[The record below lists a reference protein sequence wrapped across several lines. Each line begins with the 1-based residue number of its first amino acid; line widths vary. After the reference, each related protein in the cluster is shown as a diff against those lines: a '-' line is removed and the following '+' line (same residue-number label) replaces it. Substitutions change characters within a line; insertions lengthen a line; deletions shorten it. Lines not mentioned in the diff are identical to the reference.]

1 MINSII
7 DEVVEKLSANGLKDV
22 YSAYD
27 AVPVERKS
35 RNFYTIIGLDT
46 FESQQPIYSPAT
58 VFMPYKAEIYINVT
72 APESYSMQK
81 LYEYFSGNIKPVIM
95 ENSGLDFY
103 IKKVSMKHDTQ
114 ISRLVLTAKISVTG
128 IEKYERNAE
137 T

>member
-1 MINSII
+1 MINSVIK
-7 DEVVEKLSANGLKDV
+7 EVIEKLSASGLKDV

-35 RNFYTIIGLDT
+35 RSFYTIIGADS
-46 FESQQPIYSPAT
+46 FESQQPIYSPVT
-58 VFMPYKAEIYINVT
+58 VFMPYKAEIYINIT
-72 APESYSMQK
+72 APENYSMQN
-81 LYEYFSGNIKPVIM
+81 LYEYFSANIKPVIM

-114 ISRLVLTAKISVTG
+114 ICRLVLTAKISVTG
-128 IEKYERNAE
+128 IEKYERNK

>member
-7 DEVVEKLSANGLKDV
+7 NEVVEKLSASGLKEV

-35 RNFYTIIGLDT
+35 RSFYTIIGLDS
-46 FESQQPIYSPAT
+46 FESQQPVYSPET
-58 VFMPYKAEIYINVT
+58 VFIPYKAEIFINVT
-72 APESYSMQK
+72 APESYSMRK

-95 ENSGLDFY
+95 ENTGIDFY

-128 IEKYERNAE
+128 IENYERNTE

>member
-7 DEVVEKLSANGLKDV
+7 KEIIEKLSAKGLKEV
-22 YSAYD
+22 YSTYD
-27 AVPVERKS
+27 AVPLERKS
-35 RNFYTIIGLDT
+35 RNFFTVIGLDT
-46 FESQQPIYSPAT
+46 FESQQPIYSPET
-58 VFMPYKAEIYINVT
+58 VFIPYKAEIFINVT
-72 APESYSMQK
+72 APESYSMRK

-114 ISRLVLTAKISVTG
+114 VSRLVLTAEISVTG
-128 IEKYERNAE
+128 IEKYERNSE